1 MLEWDGDISGH
12 GDGGLPAQK
21 CRYYYIRFA
30 PGTGH
35 ARFLLVAGTGFVY
48 CYNSNPKVYRM
59 KSYTILIASIA
70 ALGGLL
76 FGFDTAVIAG
86 TLPYIKP
93 FFHLSDGQLGV
104 VVAATSIGCIPGA
117 LFAGYLSDKFGRKKM
132 MIVTSLLYIVA
143 SIGSGICSSYFDLV
157 VYRVVGGVAIGMAST
172 LAPIY
177 ISEIA
182 PSYVRGRLGMLQQL
196 AIVLGI
202 LISYLSN
209 YLIAG
214 SGLSFLNAS
223 NYWRYMLGAAA
234 MPSLLF
240 FLLLLLVPE
249 SPRWLIANGKLLPAK
264 RIFGKIYD
272 HKDVEA
278 QIGAVQAVTGVKNE
292 KSFKELFSLK
302 YKRVVIIGILFAGFA
317 QLTGINIIFYY
328 APLIFEKT
336 KMGGS
341 VLFQTMLTGLANLI
355 FTILAFPLIDKIGR
369 KKLLLYGSLVMGI
382 CLTFLGYFF
391 LIDKLDNYFILALIF
406 IYIGGFACSW
416 GAVLWVYVAEIFP
429 NNIRGNATSVAVFGN
444 WVANTIVSLTFPAM
458 LSGLGGAVTFFVY
471 GIINLLLILF
481 VKKVIFETKGVEL
494 EKIES
499 YYL

>member
-1 MLEWDGDISGH
+1 
-12 GDGGLPAQK
+12 
-21 CRYYYIRFA
+21 
-30 PGTGH
+30 
-35 ARFLLVAGTGFVY
+35 
-48 CYNSNPKVYRM
+48 M
-59 KSYTILIASIA
+59 KNYTILISSIA

-86 TLPYIKP
+86 TLQYIKP
-93 FFHLSDGQLGV
+93 FLHLSDGQLGF

-117 LFAGYLSDKFGRKKM
+117 LFAGNLSDKSGRKKM
-132 MIVTSLLYIVA
+132 MIVTSFLYIIAAV
-143 SIGSGICSSYFDLV
+143 GSATCNGYSGLV
-157 VYRVVGGVAIGMAST
+157 IYRIVGGIAIGMAST

-182 PSYVRGRLGMLQQL
+182 PSSVRGRLGMLQQL

-209 YLIAG
+209 YLIAN
-214 SGLSFLNAS
+214 SSFAFLNVH
-223 NYWRYMLGAAA
+223 NYWRYMLGAAT

-240 FLLLLLVPE
+240 FFLLLLVPE
-249 SPRWLIANGKLLPAK
+249 SPRWLIANGKILPAEK
-264 RIFGKIYD
+264 IFGRIYTS
-272 HKDVEA
+272 EA
-278 QIGAVQAVTGVKNE
+278 VAEQIKTIQNTLGSANK
-292 KSFKELFSLK
+292 KSLK
-302 YKRVVIIGILFAGFA
+302 EVFSSKYRRIVIIGILFAAFA

-341 VLFQTMLTGLANLI
+341 VLFQTMLTGIVNLI
-355 FTILAFPLIDKIGR
+355 FTILAFPLIDRVGR

-382 CLTFLGYFF
+382 CMMLLGWFF
-391 LIDKLDNYFILALIF
+391 LANKLENYFILAFIF

-429 NNIRGNATSVAVFGN
+429 NNIRGTATSIAVFGN
-444 WVANTIVSLTFPAM
+444 WTSNTIVTLTFPAM
-458 LSGLGGAVTFFVY
+458 LSHFGGAYTFFIY

-481 VKKVIFETKGVEL
+481 VNKFIFETKGIEL
-494 EKIES
+494 EKIELH
-499 YYL
+499 Y